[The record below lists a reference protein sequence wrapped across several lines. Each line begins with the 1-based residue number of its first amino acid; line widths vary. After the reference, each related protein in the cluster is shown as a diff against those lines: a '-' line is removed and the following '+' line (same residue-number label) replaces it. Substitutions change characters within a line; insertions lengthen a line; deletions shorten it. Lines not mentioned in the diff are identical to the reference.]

1 MRWAHRPHGAV
12 ATKEDEMVRKTYR
25 IRRITLGIALAV
37 LATAWTAQSA
47 LAKWPLTGYAREA
60 AGQSQAGSVVD
71 LRSPD
76 AREAAEQA
84 NVGSRITVDLRS
96 PDTREAGDQRNPGS
110 GISVVDARSP
120 DARDAAHRRN
130 PGSLVDLRSPDAR
143 DAAIPVTRE
152 ARVAAPDVVSSDR
165 FNWGDFGLGL
175 GVALGSMLLIAA
187 LMGGALAARKRRGD
201 SVGPATT

>member
-1 MRWAHRPHGAV
+1 
-12 ATKEDEMVRKTYR
+12 MVRKTYR
-25 IRRITLGIALAV
+25 IRRITLALALAV
-37 LATAWTAQSA
+37 LATAWAAQSA
-47 LAKWPLTGYAREA
+47 PAFDGRSPDTRDA
-60 AGQSQAGSVVD
+60 AEQSQAGSVVD

-84 NVGSRITVDLRS
+84 KVGSRTYVDLRS
-96 PDTREAGDQRNPGS
+96 PDAREAADQWNPGS
-110 GISVVDARSP
+110 GTAVVDARSP
-120 DARDAAHRRN
+120 DARDAAHQPN

-143 DAAIPVTRE
+143 DAAIPITRE

-201 SVGPATT
+201 SIGPATT

>member
-1 MRWAHRPHGAV
+1 
-12 ATKEDEMVRKTYR
+12 MVRKTYR
-25 IRRITLGIALAV
+25 IRRITLALALAV
-37 LATAWTAQSA
+37 LATAWAAQSA
-47 LAKWPLTGYAREA
+47 PAFDGRSPDTRDA
-60 AGQSQAGSVVD
+60 AEQSQAGSVVD

-76 AREAAEQA
+76 AREAA
-84 NVGSRITVDLRS
+84 
-96 PDTREAGDQRNPGS
+96 DQWNPGS
-110 GISVVDARSP
+110 GTAVVDARSP
-120 DARDAAHRRN
+120 DARDAAHQPN

-143 DAAIPVTRE
+143 DAAIPITRE

-201 SVGPATT
+201 SIGPATT